1 VTPDPNVP
9 AADPNVPIA
18 GQEVDTEEA
27 LFIAEPSGF
36 RPTPFALGPWT
47 AEHLHGG
54 PVAALVAR
62 ESQRCEPDERL
73 RVARLTVELI
83 RPVSLAPISFESRL
97 VRPGHKV
104 QLVEVIGRQDG
115 IDVALGRALR
125 IRTAEMGLP
134 ETARVSELPIP
145 PPESGVVMVA
155 SGVPRA
161 FHSEGAELRFVEG
174 TFETPGPATVWV
186 RLRVPILA
194 GERPSPLERVAAA
207 ADFGNGVSSP
217 LSFGDWLFINPD
229 LTIHTSRLP
238 VGEWVGLESRTS
250 AESQGIG
257 ISESRLWDEEGPIGR
272 SVQSLLIDRLTLG

>member
-1 VTPDPNVP
+1 MTPDSNL
-9 AADPNVPIA
+9 DA
-18 GQEVDTEEA
+18 GDA
-27 LFIAEPSGF
+27 LFVAEPDGY
-36 RPTPFALGPWT
+36 RPTAFALGPWT
-47 AEHLHGG
+47 PQHLHGG
-54 PVAALVAR
+54 PVAALIAR
-62 ESQRCEPDERL
+62 EAQRCDPDDRL

-83 RPVSLAPISFESRL
+83 RPVTLAPISFESRL

-125 IRTAEMGLP
+125 IRTADMGLP
-134 ETARVSELPIP
+134 EAAPSADLLIP
-145 PPESGVVMVA
+145 PPEHGVVMVA
-155 SGVPRA
+155 SGVPKA

-174 TFETPGPATVWV
+174 AYDAPGPATVWV

-194 GERPSPLERVAAA
+194 GEAPSPLERVAAA

-229 LTIHTSRLP
+229 LTIHLSRLP
-238 VGEWVGLESRTS
+238 AGEWVGLESYTS

>member
-1 VTPDPNVP
+1 MTPDSKF
-9 AADPNVPIA
+9 DI
-18 GQEVDTEEA
+18 GEA
-27 LFIAEPSGF
+27 LFIAEPAGF
-36 RPTPFALGPWT
+36 RPTTFALGPWT
-47 AEHLHGG
+47 PEHLHGG
-54 PVAALVAR
+54 PVAALIAR
-62 ESQRCEPDERL
+62 EAQRCEPDERL

-83 RPVSLAPISFESRL
+83 RPVTLAPIDFEARL

-125 IRTAEMGLP
+125 IRTADMGLP
-134 ETARVSELPIP
+134 DTARSAELPIP
-145 PPESGVVMVA
+145 SPEQGVVMVA

-174 TFETPGPATVWV
+174 AFEAPGPATVWV
-186 RLRVPILA
+186 RLRVPVLA
-194 GERPSPLERVAAA
+194 GETPSPLERVAAA

-229 LTIHTSRLP
+229 LTIHVSRLP
-238 VGEWVGLESRTS
+238 VGEWVGLESHTS